1 VLRRVPAGRAF
12 DWYAEAMRLF
22 KRHPWSFVGLAVLVI
37 AAELALGL
45 IPVAGRPLS
54 NVVVPIIA
62 CGLLYAS
69 LAVDRGDRP
78 RAAHLVAPFAA
89 SAGALGAVILSALV
103 VFLAEWA
110 VAWHAAGA
118 NLLAAE
124 GDDLLTAVDVLL
136 VYTVGVAVSL
146 PLTLVPLVA
155 LFEGAGVADAFAASV
170 AAFRDNV
177 GAFLVYG
184 ALSLALLGLAIV
196 TAGVTLP
203 LVLPLWAASTY
214 AAWKDLFG
222 ATARGGTITP

>member
-1 VLRRVPAGRAF
+1 MSSDPHVPAGGRVLRRVPAGRAF

-89 SAGALGAVILSALV
+89 SAG
-103 VFLAEWA
+103 
-110 VAWHAAGA
+110 
-118 NLLAAE
+118 
-124 GDDLLTAVDVLL
+124 D
-136 VYTVGVAVSL
+136 
-146 PLTLVPLVA
+146 
-155 LFEGAGVADAFAASV
+155 
-170 AAFRDNV
+170 
-177 GAFLVYG
+177 
-184 ALSLALLGLAIV
+184 
-196 TAGVTLP
+196 
-203 LVLPLWAASTY
+203 
-214 AAWKDLFG
+214 
-222 ATARGGTITP
+222 